1 MKLYSIVFTIQHLSG
16 QRVSNDA
23 MVITQKIRGR
33 SAYAIKWDWARLNSY
48 KNKAEVF
55 EGADEREAIQ
65 NFISKHIDWCDV
77 RLEMMSKICMNDYR

>member
-23 MVITQKIRGR
+23 LVITQKIRGR
-33 SAYAIKWDWARLNSY
+33 NAYAIKWDWSSLNSY

-55 EGADEREAIQ
+55 KGSNEREAIQ
-65 NFISKHIDWCDV
+65 NFISKHIDWCDA
-77 RLEMMSKICMNDYR
+77 RLEMMSKVCMNDYR